1 MEESTARLK
10 HLYGQPATNEQIKLY
25 FDTLL
30 RTYIEMAEKH
40 PPDTIK
46 MLNWYSRRP
55 LKFIFYNNNTTVCF
69 TLIGNADIEG
79 AEKVDNVTEMTSCP
93 QNGFTFITSGTSFN
107 GQKLYSID
115 SAIREAM
122 SRLRVELKETNL
134 PNIQSN
140 LNIAGKEL
148 EKAKPSI
155 EKLKSNYDAICQTI
169 KAYHDNENSQSDSKD
184 LSPFGK
190 MDMCPLI
197 DAYVNK
203 LKTLEGHYIDISS
216 KLQSSK
222 EVFETFKDNT
232 NESFKTMRQN
242 KSFAQ
247 TKKVNVWIIIGII
260 LSFLLGIF
268 NILLKLLP
276 NINKPILP

>member
-30 RTYIEMAEKH
+30 RTYIQMAEKH

-46 MLNWYSRRP
+46 MLNWYSKRP
-55 LKFIFYNNNTTVCF
+55 LKFIFYSSNTTVCF
-69 TLIGNADIEG
+69 ILIGNADIEG
-79 AEKVDNVTEMTSCP
+79 TEKVDNVTKMTSCL

-122 SRLRVELKETNL
+122 SRLRVELKEANV

-140 LNIAGKEL
+140 LKVAGKEL
-148 EKAKPSI
+148 KKAKPNI

-169 KAYHDNENSQSDSKD
+169 KAYYDNDDSQSDSKD
-184 LSPFGK
+184 LSPFAK

-197 DAYVNK
+197 DAYVNT
-203 LKTLEGHYIDISS
+203 LKTLDEHYRDISN
-216 KLQSSK
+216 KLQLS
-222 EVFETFKDNT
+222 EDVFKPFKHNT
-232 NESFKTMRQN
+232 NESF
-242 KSFAQ
+242 
-247 TKKVNVWIIIGII
+247 
-260 LSFLLGIF
+260 
-268 NILLKLLP
+268 
-276 NINKPILP
+276 